1 MRRKE
6 AGMTEDQI
14 NWLLFLATIVVIVG
28 IWKLFDR

>member
-1 MRRKE
+1 
-6 AGMTEDQI
+6 MTEDQI